1 MRRNTEVQVQIVRGT
16 ATVKQLDARDS
27 DADNVASDFSGF
39 FSFSGRVDTQQ
50 RAKQLNL
57 GIEANV
63 FYMLDLFSWKE
74 DVY

>member
-1 MRRNTEVQVQIVRGT
+1 MQIVRGT

-27 DADNVASDFSGF
+27 DAENVASDFSDF

-63 FYMLDLFSWKE
+63 FNMLDLFSWKE
-74 DVY
+74 DVYWM

>member
-1 MRRNTEVQVQIVRGT
+1 MQIVDGR

-27 DADNVASDFSGF
+27 DAENVASDF

-63 FYMLDLFSWKE
+63 FNMFDLFSWNE